1 VSEPARIDRFLGLR
15 NRVDT
20 LRTIEDGG
28 VGLTQA
34 DNVYVDDQY
43 KLQFA
48 EGFTRNSTTV
58 ARELI
63 CSKDEQ
69 RAMMIVGAQLERL
82 NDDMT
87 LTTIAGDLDD
97 TADYDYCEVN
107 EDIYLIST
115 TGDARVIGT
124 DFSVRQWGLPIP
136 SQVDVRRTAGYLP
149 AGRYQVTCTFVST
162 IDGRESGAPL
172 STVLEVDADSGL
184 IISDIPTFA
193 DAKARVYISSTNG
206 DTLYRAFETTQTTVV
221 WNGPVDELVD
231 PLRTQFLRPPP
242 AADRV
247 TYYAGQ
253 LILSYWDAHRNISI
267 LYGSQPLGYELFDT
281 LKHVNILPGRVH
293 VLHGTQQ
300 SLVIGTDSEIYIL
313 TAEGL
318 DKVADYGVPKGKSDV
333 EYEGQVYFWSNRG
346 VCRAA
351 PFENLTEADV
361 SLPPGTEVFGA
372 MMESG
377 GVNKYV
383 AMLND
388 TGTARNAY

>member
-1 VSEPARIDRFLGLR
+1 MTNPVSINRFLGLR

-20 LRTIEDGG
+20 LRTVKDGAM
-28 VGLTQA
+28 GLTQA
-34 DNVYVDDQY
+34 DNIYLDDEQ
-43 KLQFA
+43 KIQFA

-87 LTTIAGDLDD
+87 LTTIAADLDE
-97 TADYDYCEVN
+97 TAEYDYCEVN
-107 EDIYLIST
+107 EDIYLISD
-115 TGDARVIGT
+115 TGDARVVGT

-136 SQVDVRRTAGYLP
+136 DQVDLRQTSGYLP

-162 IDGRESGAPL
+162 TDGRESGAPL

-184 IISDIPTFA
+184 IISDIPTIA
-193 DAKARVYISSTNG
+193 GTKTRVYISSTNG

-253 LILSYWDAHRNISI
+253 LILSYWDAHRNISV
-267 LYGSQPLGYELFDT
+267 LYGSQPLGFELFDT
-281 LKHVNILPGRVH
+281 LKHVNVLPGRVH
-293 VLHGTQQ
+293 VLHGMKDY
-300 SLVIGTDSEIYIL
+300 LLIGTDSEIYIL

-318 DKVADYGVPKGKSDV
+318 EKVADYGVPKGKSDV
-333 EYEGQVYFWSNRG
+333 EYGKQVYFWSNRG

-351 PFENLTEADV
+351 PFENLTEGDV
-361 SLPPGTEVFGA
+361 SLPPGTDVFGA

-377 GVNKYV
+377 GVKKYV
-383 AMLND
+383 ALLND
-388 TGTARNAY
+388 TGTARDAY